1 MLSQIKY
8 KTEQF
13 LLEFNRR
20 YDGVK
25 VMYLSLLILL
35 STAFLLSM
43 FTKGPI
49 PASDTQIKLDQMI
62 TDIEIINGYIDEI
75 QSDLDEMI
83 GIMEKQNA
91 KN

>member
-25 VMYLSLLILL
+25 VMYLVLLILL
-35 STAFLLSM
+35 STAFLLTM
-43 FTKGPI
+43 IDKEPKKDIAFE
-49 PASDTQIKLDQMI
+49 QMI
-62 TDIEIINGYIDEI
+62 TDLEIIENNIDEI
-75 QSDLDEMI
+75 QSNLDDIIEI
-83 GIMEKQNA
+83 IKERDANK
-91 KN
+91 

>member
-20 YDGVK
+20 YDGIK
-25 VMYLSLLILL
+25 VMYLALLILL

-43 FTKGPI
+43 IDKEPKKDIAFE
-49 PASDTQIKLDQMI
+49 QMM
-62 TDIEIINGYIDEI
+62 TDLAIIENTIDEI
-75 QSDLDEMI
+75 QSNLDDIIEVI
-83 GIMEKQNA
+83 KEQDANK
-91 KN
+91 

>member
-20 YDGVK
+20 YDGIK
-25 VMYLSLLILL
+25 VMYLALLILL

-43 FTKGPI
+43 FSNEPI
-49 PASDTQIKLDQMI
+49 EPSGYDQIQRDIQIIEKDLESINQSLDGI
-62 TDIEIINGYIDEI
+62 LEILKERNGN
-75 QSDLDEMI
+75 
-83 GIMEKQNA
+83 K
-91 KN
+91 

>member
-25 VMYLSLLILL
+25 VMYLALLILL
-35 STAFLLSM
+35 STAFLLTM
-43 FTKGPI
+43 IDKEPKKDIAFE
-49 PASDTQIKLDQMI
+49 QMM
-62 TDIEIINGYIDEI
+62 TDLAIIENNIDKI
-75 QSDLDEMI
+75 QSNLDDIIEAL
-83 GIMEKQNA
+83 EKQDAN
-91 KN
+91 K